1 MGRGELAMSQITRR
15 DFMKL
20 INRGLVVTGA
30 FVIGAPVVAYF
41 YPNDLQETPSEP
53 VRVCN
58 VDELPVGESKTISY
72 GRYPA
77 IIINTSTGLK
87 AFSAVCT
94 HFACIVKWSADK
106 NLIYCPCHDGY
117 FDPSNGSVVSGP
129 PPSPLTEIPIN
140 VVNNEIF
147 IGGEA

>member
-1 MGRGELAMSQITRR
+1 MSPITRR

-20 INRGLVVTGA
+20 VNKGLVVTGA
-30 FVIGAPVVAYF
+30 LVITAPVVAYF
-41 YPNDLQETPSEP
+41 YPSDLQETPSEP
-53 VRVCN
+53 VRVCS
-58 VDELPVGESKTISY
+58 VDELPVGESKTIGY

-77 IIINTSTGLK
+77 LVINTPEGLR

-94 HFACIVKWSADK
+94 HFACIVKWE
-106 NLIYCPCHDGY
+106 NQEGLIYCPCHDGY
-117 FDPSNGSVVSGP
+117 FDPQDGHVVSGP
-129 PPSPLTEIPIN
+129 PPLPLAAIPVN

>member
-1 MGRGELAMSQITRR
+1 MSQITRR

-20 INRGLVVTGA
+20 VNGGLVIAGTA
-30 FVIGAPVVAYF
+30 VIAGPVVAYF
-41 YPNDLQETPSEP
+41 YPSELQETPSEP
-53 VRVCN
+53 VRVCT
-58 VDELPVGESKTISY
+58 VDELPVGESKTIGY

-77 IIINTSTGLK
+77 IVINTPDGLR

-94 HFACIVKWSADK
+94 HFACIVKWE
-106 NLIYCPCHDGY
+106 NEQGLIYCPCHDGY
-117 FDPSNGSVVSGP
+117 FDPSDGHVISGP
-129 PPSPLTEIPIN
+129 PPLPLTVIPVS

>member
-1 MGRGELAMSQITRR
+1 MSPITRR

-20 INRGLVVTGA
+20 VNQGLVLTGA
-30 FVIGAPVVAYF
+30 VVVAGPVVAYF
-41 YPNDLQETPSEP
+41 YPSELQETPSEP
-53 VRVCN
+53 VRVCT
-58 VDELPVGESKTISY
+58 VDELPTGESKTIGY

-77 IIINTSTGLK
+77 IIINTPDGLR

-94 HFACIVKWSADK
+94 HFACIVKWE
-106 NLIYCPCHDGY
+106 NEQGLIYCPCHDGY
-117 FDPSNGSVVSGP
+117 FDPQDGHVVSGP
-129 PPSPLTEIPIN
+129 PPTPLTSIPVT

>member
-1 MGRGELAMSQITRR
+1 MSQITRR

-20 INRGLVVTGA
+20 VNGGLVVAGTV
-30 FVIGAPVVAYF
+30 VIAGPLVAYL
-41 YPNDLQETPSEP
+41 YPSELQETPSEP
-53 VRVCN
+53 VRVCS
-58 VDELPVGESKTISY
+58 VDELPVGESKTIGY

-77 IIINTSTGLK
+77 LVIHTPDGLF
-87 AFSAVCT
+87 AYSAVCT
-94 HFACIVKWSADK
+94 HFACIVKWAAEK

-117 FDPSNGSVVSGP
+117 FDPLNGGVVSGP
-129 PPSPLTEIPIN
+129 PPTPLTAITVN